1 MQVPFLLPLNMPRA
15 VVFDAYAT
23 LFDVQG
29 LSKVCEA
36 IYPGRGATFAELW
49 RRKQLEY
56 TWLLSLMGQY
66 QDFWT
71 VTRMALHHSCKALVL
86 PLSAD
91 HQAQLLE
98 SYLALEPYP
107 EVPPVLRRL
116 SGRFPLA
123 ILSNGTEEML
133 SKLLHHNRLEGYFSQ
148 ILSVESVKTYK
159 PHPKAYDL
167 AVRAFFASPAEIVF
181 VSSNGWDVAGAK
193 ASGFRVAWCNRT
205 GAAPETHAPEP
216 DWMVGS
222 LEELE
227 SLLP

>member
-1 MQVPFLLPLNMPRA
+1 MPRA

-29 LSKVCEA
+29 LSQVCEV
-36 IYPGRGATFAELW
+36 IYPGRGAALAELW

-66 QDFWT
+66 QDFWM
-71 VTRMALHHSCKALVL
+71 VTRMALHHSCGALVL

-98 SYLALEPYP
+98 SYLTLEPYP

-123 ILSNGTEEML
+123 ILSNGTEAML
-133 SKLLHHNRLEGYFSQ
+133 GELLHHNRLEGYFSQ
-148 ILSVESVKTYK
+148 ILSVESVKIYK
-159 PHPKAYDL
+159 PNPKVYDL
-167 AVRAFFASPAEIVF
+167 AVRAFFAIPEEIVF

-193 ASGFRVAWCNRT
+193 AFGFRVAWCNRT
-205 GAAPETHAPEP
+205 GAAPETHAPDP
-216 DWMVGS
+216 DWTVGN